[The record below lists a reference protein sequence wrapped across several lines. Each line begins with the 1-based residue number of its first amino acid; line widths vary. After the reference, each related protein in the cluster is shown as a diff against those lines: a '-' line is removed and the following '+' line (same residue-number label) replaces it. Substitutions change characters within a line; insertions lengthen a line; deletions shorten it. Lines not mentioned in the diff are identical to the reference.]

1 MSLPLEDIKVLDFCQ
16 VFAGPATTMHLADQG
31 AQVIKI
37 ETPEGDNSRN
47 FVPFPGS
54 NDLSRGFV
62 ALNRNKR
69 TIALDLTKPEGLE
82 IAYKLVKWADI
93 VVCNLRPSV
102 PERLKISYEYLKLIN
117 PKIIYAG
124 ISAYGEKGPDA
135 TLPGYDLI
143 AQAKSGITT
152 TRRNADGTPIGS
164 FIYYADMAVAMLG
177 AYAIMVALHERNTT
191 GVGQKIELNLLH
203 NYLAL
208 QAVQM
213 VKTENDNPT
222 DQGRVLTAL
231 ATSYMAS
238 DGKYIHVHS
247 ASGRQW
253 VNLCKALDLEHLI
266 DDPQFDT
273 HQKRGEN
280 AESLFQVI
288 AAVIN
293 TKPAKEWESILKE
306 HNSPTSVIQEWQ
318 EVWIDDQVVAN
329 DMIISYEQ
337 PGVGVVQ
344 SVNTPFKLSNSNTND
359 RVYRAA
365 PHFGQHNEEILIEFG
380 YSPNEIDKFKSLG
393 VIKDCIE

>member
-1 MSLPLEDIKVLDFCQ
+1 MGLPLADIKVLDFCQ

-31 AQVIKI
+31 AEVIKI
-37 ETPEGDNSRN
+37 ETPEGDNARN
-47 FVPFPGS
+47 FAPLAGS
-54 NDLSRGFV
+54 NDLSRGFI

-69 TIALDLTKPEGLE
+69 TIALDLTKLKGLE
-82 IAYKLVKWADI
+82 IAYKLVGWADV

-102 PERLKISYEYLKLIN
+102 PERLKISYDDLKLIN

-135 TLPGYDLI
+135 TLPGYDLV

-191 GVGQKIELNLLH
+191 GIGQKVELNLLH

-208 QAVQM
+208 QSVQM
-213 VKTENDNPT
+213 VKTDNDNPI
-222 DQGRVLTAL
+222 DQGRALTAL
-231 ATSYMAS
+231 ATSYLAS
-238 DGKYIHVHS
+238 DGRYIHVHS

-266 DDPQFDT
+266 EDSQFDT
-273 HQKRGEN
+273 HHKRGVN
-280 AESLFQVI
+280 AESLYQVI
-288 AAVIN
+288 AGIIN

-306 HNSPTSVIQEWQ
+306 NNSPTSVIQEWQ
-318 EVWIDDQVVAN
+318 EVWKDPQVVAN

-344 SVNTPFKLSNSNTND
+344 SINTPFKLSNSTAKNN
-359 RVYRAA
+359 VYRAA
-365 PHFGQHNEEILIEFG
+365 PHFGQHNEEILTEFG
-380 YSPNEIDKFKSLG
+380 YSISEINTFKSLG
-393 VIKDCIE
+393 VIKDSID